1 MASAGKAEAVT
12 TNTES
17 STEIEPKP
25 EGGPSADAP
34 APAAA
39 PAPATRPYRAVCF
52 DLDGT
57 LLPLDLDVFLQRYFS
72 ALGQVAACSGAD
84 PAAFKAGMDAGIRA
98 MTTHDD
104 GCSND
109 QAFWRRFFAEV
120 DPGACDWNAAFSA
133 FYERSFGEIG
143 ADVVPDPAAARA
155 VETLRAKGYTLALTT
170 MPMFPAEGVK
180 WRLNWAGVD
189 ADAFARITAYDN
201 STATKPRAIYYA
213 ENLAAL
219 GVDGKDVLMVG
230 NNTVEDLSFMQLG
243 ADAFLVTDYL
253 LNPSGMDVN
262 AVRHG
267 TLAEFADWVET
278 LPTCE
283 NPAVDVRRG
292 LIGREESQAVL
303 VANERA
309 AQKDGS
315 VRP

>member
-1 MASAGKAEAVT
+1 MT

-17 STEIEPKP
+17 STETVPKP
-25 EGGPSADAP
+25 TGGPSPDAN
-34 APAAA
+34 ASA
-39 PAPATRPYRAVCF
+39 PAPATRSYRAVCF

-72 ALGQVAACSGAD
+72 ALGKVAVRSGAD
-84 PAAFKAGMDAGIRA
+84 PSAFKAGMDAGVRA
-98 MTTHDD
+98 MATHDD
-104 GCSND
+104 GCPND
-109 QAFWRRFFAEV
+109 QAFWRHFFAEV
-120 DPGACDWNAAFSA
+120 DPGACDWNAVFAA

-155 VETLRAKGYTLALTT
+155 VETLRKKGYPLALTT
-170 MPMFPAEGVK
+170 MPMFPIEGVK
-180 WRLNWAGVD
+180 WRLTWAGVD
-189 ADAFARITAYDN
+189 ADAFVRITAYDN
-201 STATKPRAIYYA
+201 STATKPHAIYYA

-243 ADAFLVTDYL
+243 ADAFLVTDYM

-262 AVRHG
+262 EVRHG

-292 LIGREESQAVL
+292 LIAREESEAVL
-303 VANERA
+303 VKNERA
-309 AQKDGS
+309 ALRDRG
-315 VRP
+315 VRR